1 MLLAPEPTTTRRAR
15 SATEGT
21 MLVWE
26 ESLDTIELRR
36 RPLDDDG
43 NEFEDGDYDFDEDE
57 DEDDLFDDDEDEE
70 DDDEDDDDEDDL
82 DDVAFG
88 EDEE

>member
-1 MLLAPEPTTTRRAR
+1 MLALESTTTRRAR

-21 MLVWE
+21 MQVWE

-57 DEDDLFDDDEDEE
+57 DEDDLFDDDEE
-70 DDDEDDDDEDDL
+70 DDDDDDDEDEDDL
-82 DDVAFG
+82 DDAAFG
-88 EDEE
+88 DDEE

>member
-1 MLLAPEPTTTRRAR
+1 MLA
-15 SATEGT
+15 
-21 MLVWE
+21 WE

-57 DEDDLFDDDEDEE
+57 DEDDLFDDAEDD
-70 DDDEDDDDEDDL
+70 DDDEDDDDLDEDL
-82 DDVAFG
+82 DDDAAFG
-88 EDEE
+88 DDAE